1 METLPLISIEHAIV
15 IDRPLDEVFDYLT
28 APWKMPEWQADVL
41 EATTVGDQPIGPDTK
56 VRVRRRFMGQTVALT
71 LETTEFKPKERFSF
85 ASESG
90 PITLNGSVAVTPHD
104 RGTSVL
110 FTVSG
115 EGSGLLMLAGPFIEQ
130 IVRQETVD
138 NAANLKKILESE

>member
-1 METLPLISIEHAIV
+1 MISIEHSIV

-56 VRVRRRFMGQTVALT
+56 VRVRRRFMGQIVTLT
-71 LETTEFKPKERFSF
+71 LETTEFTPGERFSF
-85 ASESG
+85 ASQSG
-90 PITLNGSVAVTPHD
+90 PITLTGSVAVTPHD

-115 EGSGLLMLAGPFIEQ
+115 EGSGLLMLAGPLIEQ
-130 IVRQETVD
+130 IVRQETMD
-138 NAANLKKILESE
+138 NAANLK